1 MKKRVRIMLSV
12 MLASTMVLT
21 PVYATESIDLDSMSV
36 EDLQNLQEKIS
47 EKLKEKGEDD
57 PSWDII
63 PQGVYKVGADI
74 KAGQF
79 EVEAIKDT
87 VSIKLYESEDVYKED
102 DSEYKARYPLY
113 YDEETGESDSAFLS
127 LSDGQIVAIE
137 YGSAFIKEASKASW
151 MPD

>member
-1 MKKRVRIMLSV
+1 MKKRVGIILSV
-12 MLASTMVLT
+12 ILASTMTMT

-36 EDLQNLQEKIS
+36 EDLQELQKEIS
-47 EKLKEKGEDD
+47 KKLEEKGEDGT
-57 PSWDII
+57 WDTI
-63 PQGVYKVGADI
+63 PQGIYKVGTDI

-79 EVEAIKDT
+79 KVEAIKDT

-102 DSEYKARYPLY
+102 DYGYDARYPLY
-113 YDEETGESDSAFLS
+113 YDKETGESDSAFLS

-137 YGSAFIKEASKASW
+137 YGSAFIKEVTNASW